1 LGHTGLISDSPLP
14 YPLEQPTLN
23 DDQSTPETESTPEP
37 ASKPASKPAPENL
50 QQALLAANIQLEPPQ
65 IELLDR
71 YRESLWQWNEKI
83 NLTRHTTFEKFV
95 CRDVV
100 DSLELAKLIQP
111 GERVLDIGTG
121 GGVPG
126 LILAICR
133 PDLKVKVSE
142 STQKKARVVQ
152 AMVKELQLPAEV
164 FACRAEEVLDLKTFD
179 TLTARA
185 VASLWKILT
194 WVEPHWDAFDRLLL
208 IKGQRWVEERGE
220 ARHRGLLK
228 QRQLRKAATYL
239 TPGTDAES
247 VILSISP
254 AGSDSGN

>member
-1 LGHTGLISDSPLP
+1 LQPFGFDSEIHRRTFILPPRAQSLHPLTTASTLSDALQDFNIELP
-14 YPLEQPTLN
+14 A
-23 DDQSTPETESTPEP
+23 DR
-37 ASKPASKPAPENL
+37 
-50 QQALLAANIQLEPPQ
+50 

-71 YRESLWQWNEKI
+71 YRESLWRWNEQL

-95 CRDVV
+95 GRDVV
-100 DSLELAKLIQP
+100 DSLELAKLLQP

-133 PDLKVKVSE
+133 PDLRVKVSE

-152 AMVKELQLPAEV
+152 AIVEELQLPVEV
-164 FACRAEEVLDLKTFD
+164 FACRAEEVLELKTFD
-179 TLTARA
+179 TLVARA

-194 WVEPHWDAFDRLLL
+194 WVEPHWGAFDRLLL
-208 IKGQRWVEERGE
+208 IKGMRWVEERGE

-228 QRQLRKAATYL
+228 HYQLRKAATYL
-239 TPGTDAES
+239 TPGTEMES

-254 AGSDSGN
+254 AAAAEGK

>member
-1 LGHTGLISDSPLP
+1 MAESDASTELTR
-14 YPLEQPTLN
+14 TL
-23 DDQSTPETESTPEP
+23 QHF
-37 ASKPASKPAPENL
+37 
-50 QQALLAANIQLEPPQ
+50 Q
-65 IELLDR
+65 IELEPAAVDQLDR
-71 YRESLWQWNEKI
+71 YRRALWSWNEQL
-83 NLTRHTTFEKFV
+83 NLTRHTTLEKFV
-95 CRDVV
+95 TRDVV
-100 DSLELAKLIQP
+100 DSLELAKLLER

-133 PDLKVKVSE
+133 PDLRVSVCE

-152 AMVKELQLPAEV
+152 AMVEAIEMPVQV

-179 TLTARA
+179 TLLARA
-185 VASLWKILT
+185 VASLTKILG

-228 QRQLRKAATYL
+228 QHQLRKAATYK
-239 TPGTDAES
+239 TPATGAES
-247 VILSISP
+247 VILSVQP
-254 AGSDSGN
+254 LVQGDAD